1 MADSEPFHE
10 ELETT
15 QVHTVPEIFGEL
27 QEDEDDAEEY
37 QPSIGSEQRSS
48 SSFLILLGLLVVLL
62 VLSGT
67 LYFPLSD
74 FYRLLIVTVLLG
86 LGALSIS
93 LYTRYS
99 RPTAEKPPDTK
110 GEPVLDSSSE
120 QPTPTPFEQLVQEAL
135 SAIPPEFQEQME
147 NLVVIVEHEPDEETL
162 QRVGIKEGHFLLG
175 LYQGTPLT
183 AYSHFVSL
191 PERITIYQ
199 ATIERYCGG
208 DPERIRERVRATV
221 FHEVAHH
228 FGIDHEDMPI
238 WVK

>member
-10 ELETT
+10 EFETT
-15 QVHTVPEIFGEL
+15 QVHAVPEIYAESP
-27 QEDEDDAEEY
+27 EDEEDEPPMEN
-37 QPSIGSEQRSS
+37 EQRSS

-93 LYTRYS
+93 LYTRHS
-99 RPTAEKPPDTK
+99 RPTTESAAQPPDMRN
-110 GEPVLDSSSE
+110 EPALDSSSE
-120 QPTPTPFEQLVQEAL
+120 QSSPTPFEQLVQEAL

-147 NLVVIVEHEPDEETL
+147 NLVVIVEREPDEETL
-162 QRVGIKEGHFLLG
+162 QRVGIKEGHVLLG

-183 AYSHFVSL
+183 AYGRRFAAL

-199 ATIERYCGG
+199 DTIERYCGG

-228 FGIDHEDMPI
+228 FGMDHEDMPI